1 MEADEVYSELGDKI
15 SAINDK
21 LSEFQGTIDV
31 LHNDI
36 TEIKN
41 GLDKLQAAADKQAS
55 EAGDAADKQRL
66 DDLIAQIARQN
77 ADIAAA
83 QKKADDSAGLL
94 SKLGSQMDDMTKT
107 VTNFPD
113 TVRQIGQ
120 KAWDDGKKELSNQ
133 WEQSKKDI
141 LNVYDNGK
149 KELMDSL
156 SAQTTKAIKD
166 SADGLRSEIS
176 TTVKGWFSDEDQ
188 AKASAPKP
196 VTEDVLE
203 DKVRDII
210 GKVQSEKSADEF
222 EQKVREIVAKVQ
234 AEKVA

>member
-1 MEADEVYSELGDKI
+1 MEADEVFSQLSDKI
-15 SAINDK
+15 SEINDK

-36 TEIKN
+36 TEVKT
-41 GLDKLQAAADKQAS
+41 GLEKLQAAAEQQAA
-55 EAGDAADKQRL
+55 EASAAADKQRL
-66 DDLIAQIARQN
+66 DDLVAQIAKQN

-94 SKLGSQMDDMTKT
+94 TRLGAQMDDFTKT

-113 TVRQIGQ
+113 TVKQIGQ
-120 KAWDDGKKELSNQ
+120 KAWDDGKKELLNQ

-141 LNVYDNGK
+141 LSIYDNGK

-166 SADGLRSEIS
+166 SADSLRSEIS
-176 TTVKGWFSDEDQ
+176 STVKGWFSDEDQ

-203 DKVRDII
+203 DKVR
-210 GKVQSEKSADEF
+210 
-222 EQKVREIVAKVQ
+222 EIVGKMQ
-234 AEKVA
+234 TEKAAA